1 MTETKRHSMSAGEVR
16 GGGGSQTHRLRDT
29 EQTVRKRKKWRERE
43 RETDR
48 QTDRETDRLRD
59 RDGDRETERERE
71 NK

>member
-16 GGGGSQTHRLRDT
+16 DRGGSQADGLRDT

-43 RETDR
+43 GER
-48 QTDRETDRLRD
+48 QTHRQRDRLRD